1 MYAAHPTSSRHD
13 PRDYDGLM
21 DAKRVGGCL
30 CGAVRYEVRGEITHE
45 TLCHCTFCRRANAA
59 PVVAWFS
66 VRPEAFHLTKGTL
79 KSFSSSPG
87 VVRSFC
93 GECGT
98 PITYQR
104 DGLHELDVTT
114 CSLDDPES
122 APPRDHTFTRSALA
136 WASVK
141 DGLPRYPTL
150 RDDPEGFPPK

>member
-1 MYAAHPTSSRHD
+1 
-13 PRDYDGLM
+13 M

-30 CGAVRYEVRGEITHE
+30 CGAVRYEVRGEITQE
-45 TLCHCTFCRRANAA
+45 TLCHCTSCRRANAA

-66 VRPEAFHLTKGTL
+66 VPPEAFRLTKGML

-122 APPRDHTFTRSALA
+122 APPRDHTFVRSALA
-136 WASVK
+136 WAPVE
-141 DGLPRYPTL
+141 DGLPRYPAL
-150 RDDPEGFPPK
+150 RDEAEGSPPK